1 MRDCSS
7 FKRPFS
13 ITTNTQNGAVGEESL
28 HTYTSTTAG
37 YEEATISIWCS
48 QVSKYFIV
56 LITIHNIVIWLIN

>member
-13 ITTNTQNGAVGEESL
+13 ITTNTQNGAMGEKSL
-28 HTYTSTTAG
+28 HTYTSTTAS

-48 QVSKYFIV
+48 QVSTYIV
-56 LITIHNIVIWLIN
+56 LYP